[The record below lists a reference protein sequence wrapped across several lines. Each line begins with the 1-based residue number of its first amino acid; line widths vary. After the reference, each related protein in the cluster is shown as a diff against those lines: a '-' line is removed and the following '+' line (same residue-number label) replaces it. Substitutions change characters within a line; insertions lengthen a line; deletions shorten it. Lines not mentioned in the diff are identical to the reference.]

1 MFNENL
7 DESSVEEGNE
17 DLKSKI
23 PELTSKK
30 FIRDSG
36 VSKDSI
42 WIVPYL
48 SSTPIKMQLSKAIAY
63 PIRDVKV
70 YKNIFLILDRKRV

>member
-1 MFNENL
+1 MDDQNNQFDAPSDPSSHPEQGPTTNFLSANENL

-30 FIRDSG
+30 FI
-36 VSKDSI
+36 
-42 WIVPYL
+42 
-48 SSTPIKMQLSKAIAY
+48 
-63 PIRDVKV
+63 
-70 YKNIFLILDRKRV
+70 